1 MRRHRK
7 PVEITIQYFDGCPNW
22 KDTCL
27 AVAEA
32 AREIGLS
39 NAVMC
44 FQPVETDEEARRI
57 AFRGSPTIL
66 IDGTDPFAELDA
78 PAGHVSGLPDG
89 AWIGRPAVASPVPVG
104 AEVGGNDPLRFHAAT
119 LKQQQIAVRMSS
131 PSSHPI

>member
-39 NAVMC
+39 DGVMC
-44 FQPVETDEEARRI
+44 FQRVETDEEAQRI

-66 IDGTDPFAELDA
+66 IDGIDPFAEPDA
-78 PAGHVSGLPDG
+78 LAGLMCRVFRTEHGL
-89 AWIGRPAVASPVPVG
+89 AGRPSPTQLQSVLRSAVTTRSVPRRN
-104 AEVGGNDPLRFHAAT
+104 AHAT
-119 LKQQQIAVRMSS
+119 TI
-131 PSSHPI
+131 

>member
-1 MRRHRK
+1 MRRERK
-7 PVEITIQYFDGCPNW
+7 HLEITIQYFDRYPNW

-39 NAVMC
+39 NAVMG

-66 IDGTDPFAELDA
+66 IDGTDPFAELDV
-78 PAGHVSGLPDG
+78 PAGLMCRVFSTDHGL
-89 AWIGRPAVASPVPVG
+89 AGRPSSTQLQSVLRSAVTTRSGPALQRSRN
-104 AEVGGNDPLRFHAAT
+104 ND
-119 LKQQQIAVRMSS
+119 
-131 PSSHPI
+131 